1 MSRDKQIEEMAKDIN
16 IANHEYC
23 NGRCIG
29 CEHKPKRIED
39 CACIDIAIATGLT
52 AKGYRKASDLA
63 EEIFGEI
70 DKYLEKWISYNKDKK
85 INASFGFDKELYE
98 RCEMRIA
105 NLERYQKDMS
115 ELKKKYTESEDSE

>member
-1 MSRDKQIEEMAKDIN
+1 MRLTKFNPETGQYVVIETPKTYSQLMAQ
-16 IANHEYC
+16 
-23 NGRCIG
+23 
-29 CEHKPKRIED
+29 
-39 CACIDIAIATGLT
+39 
-52 AKGYRKASDLA
+52 RKAVIQKLGKYEDKSTEVA
-63 EEIFGEI
+63 EEIFEEI

-115 ELKKKYTESEDSE
+115 ELKKKYTEGGE